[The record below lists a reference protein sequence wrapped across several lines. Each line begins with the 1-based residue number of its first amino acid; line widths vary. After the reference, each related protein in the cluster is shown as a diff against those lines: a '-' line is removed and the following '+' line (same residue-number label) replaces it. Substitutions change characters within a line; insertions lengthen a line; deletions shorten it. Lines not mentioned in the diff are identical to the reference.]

1 MKVCGDSQVCQLFR
15 ELIVVIFDGIRND
28 KVLSVRSEGTPLC
41 QELFESRIAFC
52 IVCSPGIHD
61 SETES
66 LDLLR
71 EKSHPVI
78 FPGLI
83 LIALEKCG
91 LCKRID
97 RIRYRAEKSLKVLL
111 SRHLRVMAD
120 DLRVILKLV
129 HADVLDAGADRRDS
143 L

>member
-1 MKVCGDSQVCQLFR
+1 M
-15 ELIVVIFDGIRND
+15 
-28 KVLSVRSEGTPLC
+28 
-41 QELFESRIAFC
+41 
-52 IVCSPGIHD
+52 
-61 SETES
+61 
-66 LDLLR
+66 LR
-71 EKSHPVI
+71 DKSHPVI

-91 LCKRID
+91 LGKRID

-120 DLRVILKLV
+120 DLLVMLKLV